1 MLQYNFFPES
11 FERNSQIE
19 NILQCFVQVQE
30 QIDSQKNQLSSNE
43 VLSLLRPYLK
53 EADMQV
59 EEGKA
64 KSQRIRIP
72 ILFGSTSED
81 EKYFEPDALSRD
93 GKIVLEVEAG
103 RAVDN
108 NQFLKNIFK
117 ACMMLKVE
125 YLIMAVRNNYRGN
138 NDFDTVCAYLKTLYA
153 SQRVTLALAGII
165 IIGY

>member
-11 FERNSQIE
+11 FEKNCQIE
-19 NILQCFVQVQE
+19 NILHCFFQVEE
-30 QIDSQKNQLSSNE
+30 QIDSQNKQLSSNE
-43 VLSLLRPYLK
+43 VLSLLRSYLI

-64 KSQRIRIP
+64 KSQRIRVP
-72 ILFGSTSED
+72 ILFGSTNED

-108 NQFLKNIFK
+108 NQFLK
-117 ACMMLKVE
+117 
-125 YLIMAVRNNYRGN
+125 
-138 NDFDTVCAYLKTLYA
+138 DFFSPAPFLPCSPASRTVIVQTGKE
-153 SQRVTLALAGII
+153 
-165 IIGY
+165 